1 VASQDPDPLKIPPGA
16 AKAAAIAWTLPF
28 TLVVPMV
35 VGGAVGYF
43 LDRWLHTKPA
53 FMLVLGLLGVG
64 IGIRDVLK
72 TAKLLDKNDGG

>member
-1 VASQDPDPLKIPPGA
+1 MASQDHDPRGLPPGA

-64 IGIRDVLK
+64 IGIRDALK